1 MNCFYETDNSIQ
13 DSVFLARLQQ
23 SMSLCV
29 PSSNGTHDECRMNAT
44 FRAFSDQS
52 WLYGTKFGA
61 GRKQQEDDET
71 CSPGYSTPLRSM
83 TEKSSETKAIA
94 EQARR
99 LKMMSI
105 ALMTMTGLIVMMF
118 VGTAAV
124 SIINA
129 YREAE
134 ATPAMPARRMK
145 F

>member
-1 MNCFYETDNSIQ
+1 
-13 DSVFLARLQQ
+13 
-23 SMSLCV
+23 
-29 PSSNGTHDECRMNAT
+29 
-44 FRAFSDQS
+44 
-52 WLYGTKFGA
+52 
-61 GRKQQEDDET
+61 
-71 CSPGYSTPLRSM
+71 
-83 TEKSSETKAIA
+83 
-94 EQARR
+94 
-99 LKMMSI
+99 MMSI